1 MRRCLRVVLVGV
13 LTLSLS
19 FDSARACWYLR
30 RCHGPVIHVS
40 AMPAP
45 GPIACVASFPAD
57 AMACWAGMPMMVPQP
72 WIHDPCEGWIVAET
86 AAPFVGAV
94 SDCRC
99 GAEIVFAEF
108 TESLGASTTMV
119 PTPVQE
125 SVVEPPV
132 ATAIPQ
138 ARNAD
143 PREVRSPQA
152 APAPE
157 SVVAPAAQ
165 PEPPVLIPARTDE
178 PVVPKTPTAAGVAP
192 EVPDLKPV
200 APEDAPSTPSAA
212 VVTPVDDDAPPAPT
226 TEAAPPRDA
235 AEAVVE
241 PVTEPVAPEMK
252 PPETGTQ
259 TPPVPPAAEEE
270 EENLFE
276 QRPSVDKPAAA
287 VESATEPPPA
297 PKTPAIPEDGDAP
310 SPSDQPPASEPGGSD
325 APQPETPTNP
335 AETPATDPAT
345 PTTTDEFPS
354 STSVEPMRRWID
366 ATGAHAT
373 IGVLVEVRPDG
384 AVIRKRRGGS
394 VVVPLDRLSGH
405 DRAYAIEAGARLA
418 ATRPGNHETAGL

>member
-1 MRRCLRVVLVGV
+1 MRRCLRAVMVGV

-30 RCHGPVIHVS
+30 RCHGPVHHVS
-40 AMPAP
+40 AMPAL
-45 GPIACVASFPAD
+45 GPSVYAASYPAD

-72 WIHDPCEGWIVAET
+72 WIHDPCAGWIVAET
-86 AAPFVGAV
+86 AAPFMGAV

-99 GAEIVFAEF
+99 GEEIVFTEF
-108 TESLGASTTMV
+108 TESLGASTAMV
-119 PTPVQE
+119 PTPARE

-132 ATAIPQ
+132 TTAIPQ
-138 ARNAD
+138 VRKAE
-143 PREVRSPQA
+143 PQEVRSPPA

-200 APEDAPSTPSAA
+200 APDDAPSTPSVAA
-212 VVTPVDDDAPPAPT
+212 VTPVDDDAPPAPA

-241 PVTEPVAPEMK
+241 PVTEPVTPEMK
-252 PPETGTQ
+252 PGDTEPQ
-259 TPPVPPAAEEE
+259 TAPVPPAAEEE

-276 QRPSVDKPAAA
+276 QRPSVDKPAAG
-287 VESATEPPPA
+287 VESAAEPPPA
-297 PKTPAIPEDGDAP
+297 PETPAVPEDGDAP
-310 SPSDQPPASEPGGSD
+310 TTSDQPPAAEPGGGD
-325 APQPETPTNP
+325 IPQLEPPTIP
-335 AETPATDPAT
+335 AETPATEPAT
-345 PTTTDEFPS
+345 PATTDEFPS

-384 AVIRKRRGGS
+384 AVIRKRHGGS
-394 VVVPLDRLSGH
+394 VVVPLDRLSRH

-418 ATRPGNHETAGL
+418 AARPGNHETAGL